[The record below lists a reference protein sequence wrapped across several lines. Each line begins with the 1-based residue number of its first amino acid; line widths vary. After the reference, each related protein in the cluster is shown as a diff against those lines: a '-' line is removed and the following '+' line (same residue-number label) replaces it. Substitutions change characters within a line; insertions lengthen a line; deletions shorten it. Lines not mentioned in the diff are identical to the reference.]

1 MHNSR
6 ASGIVRR
13 LSSAYAIL
21 IVIALSLIPIFATAY
36 LYIYQDSQ
44 LIFHS
49 HSDHVALFSTFWRT
63 IFPLAGA
70 WFFCIYSYICLSRY
84 LYPNFV
90 NKYLAVCALWPS

>member
-49 HSDHVALFSTFWRT
+49 HSDHE
-63 IFPLAGA
+63 LA
-70 WFFCIYSYICLSRY
+70 IYSYICLSRY